1 MGQMRGMFLKFGD
14 NIYYKYK
21 KSNFYFP
28 KLNAASKRIISFLF
42 SVRARFIFF
51 HSFFFFNG
59 YIFPFF
65 GKGNHIKKE
74 IFLLFGNGNYCVLI
88 FDYI

>member
-51 HSFFFFNG
+51 HSFSFFF
-59 YIFPFF
+59 FF
-65 GKGNHIKKE
+65 
-74 IFLLFGNGNYCVLI
+74 
-88 FDYI
+88 

>member
-51 HSFFFFNG
+51 HSFFFF
-59 YIFPFF
+59 FF
-65 GKGNHIKKE
+65 
-74 IFLLFGNGNYCVLI
+74 
-88 FDYI
+88 